1 MNLKLVSLI
10 VVLLIAGAAGVYILN
25 GNGSADGNTSPET
38 LGTNKTETHKP
49 GSARIVATQAGPE
62 TAKPGTNIT
71 LKCKL
76 RNDGEGPAKNVKVSS
91 QDFERSFSVIG
102 PGEQVEFQVQ
112 IYIPTEEEVKKDFGD
127 DATLSNPYFIGGF
140 GVSYT
145 DMTGKHS
152 TNSNNL
158 EIPLKT

>member
-1 MNLKLVSLI
+1 MNLKLFSLI
-10 VVLLIAGAAGVYILN
+10 AVLLIAGVAGVYILN
-25 GNGSADGNTSPET
+25 GNGNADGNTSQEN
-38 LGTNKTETHKP
+38 LGTHKTGTHKP
-49 GSARIVATQAGPE
+49 GSARIVATQEGPE

-76 RNDGEGPAKNVKVSS
+76 KNDGEGPAKNVKVLS

-102 PGEQVEFQVQ
+102 PGEEVEFQVQ
-112 IYIPTEEEVKKDFGD
+112 LYIPTEEEVKREFGD
-127 DATLSNPYFIGGF
+127 DATLANPYFIGGF
-140 GVSYT
+140 AVTYR

-152 TNSNNL
+152 TKANNL